1 MYNNNDKDNN
11 NNKNNNNNNNIN
23 NNNGLLTAFPWVKWL
38 YICYPNIKLDITIKL
53 TKKNAINQ
61 NYL

>member
-1 MYNNNDKDNN
+1 MQNNNDKDNN
-11 NNKNNNNNNNIN
+11 NNKNNNNNNN

>member
-1 MYNNNDKDNN
+1 MYNNNDSNK
-11 NNKNNNNNNNIN
+11 NKNNNS
-23 NNNGLLTAFPWVKWL
+23 NNGLLIAFPWVKWL
-38 YICYPNIKLDITIKL
+38 YIFYTNIKLDITIKL

>member
-1 MYNNNDKDNN
+1 MQNNNDKDNN
-11 NNKNNNNNNNIN
+11 NNKNNNNNNNN

>member
-1 MYNNNDKDNN
+1 MYNNNDSN
-11 NNKNNNNNNNIN
+11 NNKNNNNNN

>member
-1 MYNNNDKDNN
+1 MYNNNDSN
-11 NNKNNNNNNNIN
+11 NNKNNNS
-23 NNNGLLTAFPWVKWL
+23 NNGLLTAFPWVKWL
-38 YICYPNIKLDITIKL
+38 YICYTNIKLDITIKL